1 MPTKSILS
9 IFAITLMVL
18 APIAAAG
25 GPSPKYDPHNGC
37 GAPLCGST
45 GNVAAAGEVVRKDT
59 AKFANDEGGKE
70 VAKSE

>member
-37 GAPLCGST
+37 G
-45 GNVAAAGEVVRKDT
+45 NVAAAGEVVRKDT